1 MLRRLAMLAR
11 PEVDETDHLT
21 RSQDGVA
28 DALHMAL
35 WGLRVAVDHKKS
47 SQGCRRYGTC
57 ARN

>member
-1 MLRRLAMLAR
+1 MLAR